1 MQHANVVRHRAY
13 GRNWYGPEATARGA
27 KSFIATTQIL
37 ETNRAGQSG
46 TARFSVDPRLPIPDT
61 GPDVLT
67 V

>member
-13 GRNWYGPEATARGA
+13 GRNWHGPEATARGA

-37 ETNRAGQSG
+37 ETSRAGQSG

-67 V
+67 A